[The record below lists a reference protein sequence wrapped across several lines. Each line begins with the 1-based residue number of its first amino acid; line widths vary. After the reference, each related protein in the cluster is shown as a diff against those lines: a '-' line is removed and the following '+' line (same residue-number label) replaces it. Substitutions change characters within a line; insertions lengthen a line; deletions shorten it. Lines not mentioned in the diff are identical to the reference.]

1 MVSFDVD
8 SLFINIPLEETITI
22 CTESIYNQN
31 NTVESLSKS
40 DFEKLQSVATK
51 KSSFIFN
58 ASLHKQVC
66 GVAMDSP
73 LGLTL
78 LNALFCFHEKK
89 KKWLEQCPNY

>member
-31 NTVESLSKS
+31 NTVESLSK
-40 DFEKLQSVATK
+40 SVATK